1 MTKIQNE
8 LENSLLKRRQDL
20 EAQQNEIQKNRIKS
34 QSAGS
39 LEELE
44 EKVAKLKSE
53 NEKIKQELQTAEEME
68 RKLVANCRNSKTELE
83 TFIDNEK
90 YQNSTK
96 QDIQE
101 KVKICWHI
109 SFYINCRKPN
119 IIFHYIFY

>member
-1 MTKIQNE
+1 MAKIQNE

-20 EAQQNEIQKNRIKS
+20 EAQQNEIQKNRVES
-34 QSAGS
+34 LSAGS

-53 NEKIKQELQTAEEME
+53 NEKIIEELQTAEEME

-101 KVKICWHI
+101 KVKIC
-109 SFYINCRKPN
+109 
-119 IIFHYIFY
+119 

>member
-101 KVKICWHI
+101 KVKIC
-109 SFYINCRKPN
+109 
-119 IIFHYIFY
+119 